1 MLSRELMRVI
11 RQIELRT
18 MRAVDNRLT
27 GSYHSVFKGRGV
39 AFAEVRKYQP
49 GDDVSI
55 IDWNVSA
62 RSNEPYVK
70 IFAEER
76 DQTVLL
82 CIDVSASGLFGSGQK
97 SKREVAAEV
106 AAMLA
111 FAAIKNNDRVG
122 LIMLTDHIEYV
133 VPPRKGRRHV
143 LRVIRDIL
151 AYQPHSRGT
160 DLAAGLHY
168 LGKIA
173 RRRCLVFF
181 VSDFLANDWHKP
193 MQVANQRH
201 DVVPVVVTDPL
212 EEALADVGIVTV
224 EDLET
229 GQRFEFDTGS
239 RSARAYARRV
249 AEARAERERAFKRFG
264 VDAIDIRTD
273 RSHSQA
279 LLAFFR
285 ARARRMGRLH

>member
-18 MRAVDNRLT
+18 RRAVDNRLT

-39 AFAEVRKYQP
+39 VFAEVRKYQP
-49 GDDVSI
+49 GDDVGT

-62 RSNEPYVK
+62 RMNEPHVK
-70 IFAEER
+70 VFAEER

-82 CIDVSASGLFGSGQK
+82 CIDVSASGLFGSGRR
-97 SKREVAAEV
+97 SKREVAAEI

-122 LIMLTDHIEYV
+122 LIMLTDKIEYAL
-133 VPPRKGRRHV
+133 PPRKGRRHV

-151 AYQPHSRGT
+151 AYEPRSRGT

-168 LGKIA
+168 VRKIA

-181 VSDFLANDWHKP
+181 ISDFLAEDWHKP
-193 MQVANQRH
+193 LQVANQRH

-212 EEALADVGIVTV
+212 EEVLADLGIVTV

-229 GQRFEFDTGS
+229 GQLFEFDTGS
-239 RSARAYARRV
+239 RSARAYARHT
-249 AEARAERERAFKRFG
+249 AELRAEREHAFKRFG

-273 RSHSQA
+273 GSHSQA
-279 LLAFFR
+279 LLTFFR
-285 ARARRMGRLH
+285 ARARRMRQL